1 MVTSPKPDAEAAH
14 SGHSHGIFD
23 AALSHGKDPM
33 KIFAK
38 QLTANDEYPLSGPLM
53 NTLSHIM
60 SKMGDK
66 AICESKDIETEDGPT
81 FGLLSGTFFPTHN
94 LSLYVID
101 RDHFSRQ
108 MSLVLTNGIV
118 GENLFQEI
126 KFPLLDL
133 VTAVRDAASSVRTS
147 FILFHLSETD
157 AITKIETNFVENPLH
172 LALLAIHG
180 DEMFDIQVWV
190 FFSPYFLTSLLVP
203 PPKFHWSKGRS
214 PTPHFP
220 K

>member
-1 MVTSPKPDAEAAH
+1 
-14 SGHSHGIFD
+14 
-23 AALSHGKDPM
+23 
-33 KIFAK
+33 
-38 QLTANDEYPLSGPLM
+38 
-53 NTLSHIM
+53 M

-66 AICESKDIETEDGPT
+66 AICESKDNETEDGPT

-101 RDHFSRQ
+101 RDQFSRQ
-108 MSLVLTNGIV
+108 MSLVLTNSVV

-126 KFPLLDL
+126 KFPFGPKLDL
-133 VTAVRDAASSVRTS
+133 VTVVREAASSVRTS
-147 FILFHLSETD
+147 FILFHLSEAD

-180 DEMFDIQVWV
+180 DEMFDVQVRV
-190 FFSPYFLTSLLVP
+190 FFSQYFLTSLSVP

-214 PTPHFP
+214 RTPHFP

>member
-1 MVTSPKPDAEAAH
+1 
-14 SGHSHGIFD
+14 
-23 AALSHGKDPM
+23 
-33 KIFAK
+33 
-38 QLTANDEYPLSGPLM
+38 
-53 NTLSHIM
+53 
-60 SKMGDK
+60 
-66 AICESKDIETEDGPT
+66 
-81 FGLLSGTFFPTHN
+81 
-94 LSLYVID
+94 
-101 RDHFSRQ
+101 

-157 AITKIETNFVENPLH
+157 AFTKIETNFVENPLH

-180 DEMFDIQVWV
+180 DEMFDIQVRV

-214 PTPHFP
+214 PIPHFP
-220 K
+220 NEPFI